1 MLGLETVSLLEAP
14 VGERLVSKEVGTF
27 TATASGTA
35 PSTLLSVLAFLT
47 FISPLVVAV
56 VLMVVAEVKTP
67 ISAAGVSVHITS
79 FLSSSSSSVSSFHAD
94 GSSCIDC
101 RCSADDCSC
110 TEDGCMDDS
119 PSEFLAT
126 SSAGVD
132 TDFVFVVV
140 DEDVVADLRVDT
152 TPTFRDRLPVFV
164 SPSSNVTVSSPIEQF
179 LDEPLSL
186 APTVAAEEELVE
198 EVLVE
203 LLLLLLLLLD
213 LTRAELGRESWE
225 VAVAGA
231 VNLRSFGGGWW
242 KE

>member
-1 MLGLETVSLLEAP
+1 M
-14 VGERLVSKEVGTF
+14 GERLVPKGVGTF

-35 PSTLLSVLAFLT
+35 PPTLLSVLAFLM

-79 FLSSSSSSVSSFHAD
+79 FLSSSSSSVSSSHADD
-94 GSSCIDC
+94 GSSRIDC
-101 RCSADDCSC
+101 SCSADDCSC
-110 TEDGCMDDS
+110 TEDGCTDDS

-140 DEDVVADLRVDT
+140 DEDVVADLSVDI

-186 APTVAAEEELVE
+186 APTVAAEEELVV

-203 LLLLLLLLLD
+203 LLLLLLLSD
-213 LTRAELGRESWE
+213 LTRAALGRESWE